1 MCKVSIY
8 ILWKCWCQHQPCSLP
23 NDSCF
28 WFNTGFY
35 VGKNTNHCVRH
46 KCCGIKYYR
55 YDDVTIWDVEL
66 GTLNDFKTMGK
77 YFLNL
82 TSRNQNKT
90 VFLHDTAPPDT
101 TQRCA
106 ADVERIMQQHW
117 LLIMKSTHSVSVI
130 CIEFVFVTNRIH
142 IFIGYIEALL
152 VRVLSPIWVINTRCH
167 AFLHFL

>member
-8 ILWKCWCQHQPCSLP
+8 ILWKCWCQHQPWSLP

-35 VGKNTNHCVRH
+35 VGKNTKHCVRH

-82 TSRNQNKT
+82 TSRYQNKT
-90 VFLHDTAPPDT
+90 VFYTIRPLQTPPRGVRLTWNVSCNSTDYSLWNP
-101 TQRCA
+101 
-106 ADVERIMQQHW
+106 RIVFRSFVLNLY
-117 LLIMKSTHSVSVI
+117 LLQIK
-130 CIEFVFVTNRIH
+130 
-142 IFIGYIEALL
+142 FIS
-152 VRVLSPIWVINTRCH
+152 LSATLRPCWYV
-167 AFLHFL
+167 